1 LLDRTGEFGQRARK
15 RYDDTDIIISEM
27 VENGYTSERGKRAL
41 RRMNQIHGRFEIEND
56 DFLYVLSTFIYE
68 PIRWNARFGW
78 RPLTEVEKQAYFEF
92 WREVGHRM
100 AIREIPASYQAFD
113 AFNRD
118 YEARHYRYTEA
129 NHRVGTATRELF
141 VSWFPWVPRPIV
153 RSFIYAMMDEP
164 LLEAFGFPKPP
175 RWLRFVTE
183 LGLKLR
189 GHALKLF
196 PPRKTARHRT
206 EMRRPSYP
214 EGYVVESLGP

>member
-1 LLDRTGEFGQRARK
+1 
-15 RYDDTDIIISEM
+15 
-27 VENGYTSERGKRAL
+27 
-41 RRMNQIHGRFEIEND
+41 MNQIHGRFEIEND

-78 RPLTEVEKQAYFEF
+78 RRLTEVEKRAYFEF
-92 WREVGHRM
+92 WREVGRRM
-100 AIREIPASYQAFD
+100 AIRDIPAGYQEFD

-118 YEARHYRYTEA
+118 YEKRHYRYTEA

-164 LLEAFGFPKPP
+164 LLEAFGFPKPA
-175 RWLRFVTE
+175 RWLRSLTE
-183 LGLKLR
+183 LGLRMR
-189 GHALKLF
+189 GLALKFF
-196 PPRKTARHRT
+196 PPRRTPRQRT
-206 EMRRPSYP
+206 EMARPTYP